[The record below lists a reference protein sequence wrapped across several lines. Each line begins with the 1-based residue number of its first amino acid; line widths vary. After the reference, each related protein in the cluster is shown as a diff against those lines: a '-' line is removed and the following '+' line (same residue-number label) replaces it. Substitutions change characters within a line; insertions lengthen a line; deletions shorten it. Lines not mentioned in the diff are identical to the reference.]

1 MSLAQVVKAKV
12 CLSNLI
18 EKTDGGKALKG
29 TCDIRHTRWATH
41 VEPSQINAHSHV
53 SGNCARSGSGA
64 VESEVVGVHNSIVEN
79 YTELKEKLLKNGYIF
94 YSQTGTEVVVKLV
107 DYYYKKYNLGVIGYG
122 KRNTG
127 TI

>member
-1 MSLAQVVKAKV
+1 MKAKG

-18 EKTDGGKALKG
+18 EKTAGGKALKG
-29 TCDIRHTRWATH
+29 TCGIRHTRWATH
-41 VEPSQINAHSHV
+41 GEPRQINAYPHV
-53 SGNCARSGSGA
+53 SGNCTRSGSGA

-79 YTELKEKLLKNGYIF
+79 YTKLKEKLLKHGYTF
-94 YSQTGTEVVVKLV
+94 YSQTDTEVVVKLV
-107 DYYYKKYNLGVIGYG
+107 DYYNKKYNLGVIGYG